1 MFNNLKVRNKIFV
14 IVGVGIFSIIGLAL
28 VTLQL
33 VYTSNQDSMERL
45 ETTIRDSFDSSI
57 KEEVTSVI
65 TLIDSIYQ
73 KEQKGELTS
82 QEAKDLAADLV
93 RELRYKE
100 GGYFWIDTIAGDNV
114 VLLGGPAEGTNR
126 LNDKDVNG
134 KEHIKALIAA
144 AQEPDGGFTDYDFP
158 REGETEASP
167 KRAYTKSFEPY
178 GWVVGT
184 GNYTDDIDDV
194 IAEQDKLLT
203 QKFIRIV
210 ILFIIFIATILV
222 ITVVLSLI
230 MTNNIVKA
238 LKNTKAILTQIS
250 HGDLTYVIPE
260 KELKRKD
267 DFGELLLEMDL
278 MQDSVSALI
287 KKVQDESEIMQNIV
301 MEIADNYKEL
311 NRNIEDV
318 SATTEELA
326 AGMEE
331 TAAASQEISAT
342 SHEIEGAARN
352 IAERSSEG
360 SNQVIEIRGRANDT
374 KDMANKAIEVA
385 TAVKKE
391 MGHRLSN
398 ALEQAKVVEEINVL
412 SEAIMSITGQTNLL
426 ALNASIEA
434 ARAGEAGKGFTVVAD
449 EIRNLAEQSKE
460 SVLKIQEV
468 TEVVVGAVKNLAES
482 SKELLDY
489 LSSSV
494 TEDYDKLK
502 DVAESYSQDSNDIDD
517 MVTEFSATSEEL
529 LASVNNVLHAIQEV
543 ARASNEGAQGTTD
556 IAAKNTDINLQ
567 SNNIMSLMEQTQ
579 ESSKL
584 LYQEAQKFKVK

>member
-1 MFNNLKVRNKIFV
+1 
-14 IVGVGIFSIIGLAL
+14 
-28 VTLQL
+28 
-33 VYTSNQDSMERL
+33 
-45 ETTIRDSFDSSI
+45 
-57 KEEVTSVI
+57 
-65 TLIDSIYQ
+65 
-73 KEQKGELTS
+73 
-82 QEAKDLAADLV
+82 
-93 RELRYKE
+93 
-100 GGYFWIDTIAGDNV
+100 
-114 VLLGGPAEGTNR
+114 
-126 LNDKDVNG
+126 
-134 KEHIKALIAA
+134 
-144 AQEPDGGFTDYDFP
+144 
-158 REGETEASP
+158 
-167 KRAYTKSFEPY
+167 
-178 GWVVGT
+178 
-184 GNYTDDIDDV
+184 
-194 IAEQDKLLT
+194 
-203 QKFIRIV
+203 
-210 ILFIIFIATILV
+210 
-222 ITVVLSLI
+222 